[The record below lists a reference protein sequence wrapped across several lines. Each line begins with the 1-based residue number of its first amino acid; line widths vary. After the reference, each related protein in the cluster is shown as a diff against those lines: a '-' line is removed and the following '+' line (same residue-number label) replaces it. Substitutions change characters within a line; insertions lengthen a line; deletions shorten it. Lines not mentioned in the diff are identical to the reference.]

1 MMKKFN
7 FIFLSTVLFSIL
19 SLTYSQEL
27 IEFTLDQAMRKSLPD
42 KSYAYFKLKIPEI
55 KANFSQ
61 FLLIEARRNVEQDL
75 FDNVFSDPNLY
86 ISQVDQHPT
95 PSSNTWSS
103 SRFGDEIISIDHR
116 FVKSGAFFYMS
127 VYCEFKCNFIL
138 DAKLYTNYEL
148 KEDKLYTLSMI
159 ADDVMKVTFKSKT
172 KFEKL
177 KVNCVSYKMKPF
189 QVFLAKS
196 NPSSSNSLPSYPI
209 FLNGYY
215 FTLKKGDPD
224 YATNQVYE
232 VLIENKEYKQ
242 DLLFWINYDDDDT
255 EISELSPLFGSASQD
270 TSNCYSFSIDSQHR
284 DKNII
289 ISTTLFNGN
298 GYIRIG
304 GWEKVKDMKVKTIDS
319 NTYPIIS
326 DKSILL
332 TKKNFDNYGKVTGSN
347 KLHFCFIATEETSYE
362 VKVYYT
368 EHAEVAQKLNYLLPG
383 VGSDDMLPGKT
394 ITKYQLYY
402 FMQNKDMKI
411 EMKVK
416 NGNPKL

>member
-7 FIFLSTVLFSIL
+7 FIFLSTVLFSLL

-27 IEFTLDQAMRKSLPD
+27 IEFTLDQAMKKSLPD
-42 KSYAYFKLKIPEI
+42 KSYAYFKLKIPQI
-55 KANFSQ
+55 TANISQ

-86 ISQVDQHPT
+86 ISTIDQNPS

-103 SRFGDEIISIDHR
+103 GRFGDEIISIDHKY
-116 FVKSGAFFYMS
+116 VKSGALFYIS

-159 ADDVMKVTFKSKT
+159 PDDVMKITFKSKS

-196 NPSSSNSLPSYPI
+196 SPSSSNSLPSFPI

-215 FTLKKGDPD
+215 FTLKKGDPE

-255 EISELSPLFGSASQD
+255 EISELSPLLEAPLKIQ
-270 TSNCYSFSIDSQHR
+270 
-284 DKNII
+284 
-289 ISTTLFNGN
+289 L
-298 GYIRIG
+298 
-304 GWEKVKDMKVKTIDS
+304 
-319 NTYPIIS
+319 
-326 DKSILL
+326 
-332 TKKNFDNYGKVTGSN
+332 
-347 KLHFCFIATEETSYE
+347 IAT
-362 VKVYYT
+362 
-368 EHAEVAQKLNYLLPG
+368 LL
-383 VGSDDMLPGKT
+383 
-394 ITKYQLYY
+394 I
-402 FMQNKDMKI
+402 
-411 EMKVK
+411 
-416 NGNPKL
+416 